1 MTRHASL
8 QKSKSNGLKSP
19 ARVISILN
27 AGKKKDQHHEPQRGK
42 NLVEQSPLFNHER
55 IFKPKEHDPL

>member
-19 ARVISILN
+19 ARVISILDT
-27 AGKKKDQHHEPQRGK
+27 AKKKGQHHESRHATKSKGE
-42 NLVEQSPLFNHER
+42 LPLFNHER

>member
-19 ARVISILN
+19 ARVISILD
-27 AGKKKDQHHEPQRGK
+27 AAEKKGQHHESRHGK
-42 NLVEQSPLFNHER
+42 KLKEKSHLFNHER

>member
-1 MTRHASL
+1 MTHHASL
-8 QKSKSNGLKSP
+8 QKSKSNDQKSP

-27 AGKKKDQHHEPQRGK
+27 AGKNKGQKHEPRHGK
-42 NLVEQSPLFNHER
+42 KSKGQLPLFNNER